1 MAQQN
6 KEEWE
11 AIFMLKVNESTFRK
25 HLKEYLD
32 QAVDHQETIMV
43 TRDHK
48 EAVVTMSLQQYNNLM
63 ENLFIVSDRTN
74 YEHILEGVRQLE
86 NREVMVVK

>member
-1 MAQQN
+1 
-6 KEEWE
+6 
-11 AIFMLKVNESTFRK
+11 MLKVNEAAFRN
-25 HLKEYLD
+25 HLKKYLD
-32 QAVDHQETIMV
+32 QVADQQETIVV
-43 TRDHK
+43 TRDNG

-63 ENLFIVSDRTN
+63 ENLFIGSDRTN